1 MDGSLAALAILL
13 IPLAGILAAIFL
25 TVALIRRR
33 RP

>member
-1 MDGSLAALAILL
+1 MDVSLGASLILL
-13 IPLAGILAAIFL
+13 VPLAGILAAIFL